1 MRFLADGMLGKLTR
15 WLRLAG
21 QDVVYVGE
29 LKVPAE
35 KQDSYLVR
43 RARTERRILLTKDVE
58 LYRRA
63 CKEGVRAVL
72 LRGTTI
78 PSLLREIS
86 SECGSRIEINQEKS
100 RCPVCNGTL
109 RKKKAEE
116 VEDVLPAGV
125 RRGKKT
131 FWVCSGCGKIY
142 WRGKHWENILKTAEE
157 IRR

>member
-29 LKVPAE
+29 LEVPGE
-35 KQDSYLVR
+35 EQDSYLVR
-43 RARTERRILLTKDVE
+43 KARTERRILLTKDVE

-63 CKEGVRAVL
+63 CREGIRTIL

-100 RCPVCNGTL
+100 RCPVCNGRL
-109 RKKKAEE
+109 KRKGADE
-116 VEDVLPAGV
+116 VEGVLPAGV
-125 RRGKKT
+125 KGRGP
-131 FWVCSGCGKIY
+131 FWVCSGCGKVY
-142 WRGKHWENILKTAEE
+142 WRGRHWENILKTAEE
-157 IRR
+157 ISG